1 MATSAPP
8 PKNPSLS
15 EAPTTAVGALIE
27 ALTEI
32 CAAEKAGD
40 GELGAFRASLAVV
53 LQFVER
59 SIAPDQRILL
69 RPLRKLEL
77 ALRDT
82 AIGAQPPV
90 FFNPPT
96 KDDKPRTFG
105 PRKDKFIHVLHGSVA
120 AAVDILIKEGKESRD
135 EAAQFVATL
144 LSDAQIKD
152 PSGGR
157 YRKAQILMWR
167 DEMGG
172 RSPAIAKTIYDS
184 TLSQYHQ
191 RKAELES
198 SGKWRPEAARNVV
211 RGSVV
216 ALRERGF

>member
-1 MATSAPP
+1 MATSATVPR
-8 PKNPSLS
+8 NLSLS

-82 AIGAQPPV
+82 AKGARPPV
-90 FFNPPT
+90 FRPPI
-96 KDDKPRTFG
+96 KDDKPRPSG
-105 PRKDKFIHVLHGSVA
+105 AAKGRSIHALHGGVA
-120 AAVDILIKEGKESRD
+120 AAVDILIKEGKESRVT
-135 EAAQFVATL
+135 AAQFVATL

-211 RGSVV
+211 RGIVV